1 MKKPD
6 SRVACIILAAGMA
19 VRFGGVKQL
28 VKIKGKSLLQRALDA
43 ANNSLADYVLLVV
56 GSNSSDILSKIELGR
71 AQVVLNKNF
80 ARGQSTSI
88 KCGVTNLPTDCAGAV
103 VMVADQP
110 FLKSAHLNRIIQS
123 FNKGKQSEVVILSH
137 LGEPRNPVLI
147 PKKLFPKLMK
157 LRGDVGAKATIRGY
171 SKLRLVE
178 ITDEKIFLDVDTKRV
193 VSELNRVN
201 RK

>member
-1 MKKPD
+1 MKELD

-19 VRFGGVKQL
+19 KRFGGVKQL
-28 VKIKGKSLLQRALDA
+28 VEIKGKSLLQRALDA
-43 ANNSLADYVLLVV
+43 ANNSVADYVVLIV
-56 GSNSSDILSKIELGR
+56 GSNSSDILSKIDLGR

-88 KCGVTNLPTDCAGAV
+88 KCGITNLPEDCAGAI

-110 FLKSAHLNRIIQS
+110 FVKSTHLNKIIRA
-123 FNKGKQSEVVILSH
+123 FKNGKQSEVVILSH

-147 PKKLFPKLMK
+147 PKKLFPKLLK
-157 LRGDVGAKATIRGY
+157 LRGDVGARATIRGY

-178 ITDEKIFLDVDTKRV
+178 ITDKKVFLDVDTKQA
-193 VSELNRVN
+193 VSELNRLN